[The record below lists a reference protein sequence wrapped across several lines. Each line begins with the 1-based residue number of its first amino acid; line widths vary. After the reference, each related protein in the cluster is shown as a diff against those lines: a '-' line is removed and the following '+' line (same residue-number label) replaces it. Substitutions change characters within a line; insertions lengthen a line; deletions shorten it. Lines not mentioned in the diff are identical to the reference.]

1 MAEVAVKRAL
11 TRRLTLWIHTINVN
25 LQSNVPIYITTV
37 TYKQQK
43 LSNVVN
49 INCKI
54 HQQTFNVASDK
65 NTYWFLAIN
74 EYIIPIHV
82 FITPMCMSLKNKN
95 IVDNNNISTID
106 CINLAM

>member
-11 TRRLTLWIHTINVN
+11 TRRLALWIHTVYVN

-49 INCKI
+49 LKYKI
-54 HQQTFNVASDK
+54 YQQAFNVEQ
-65 NTYWFLAIN
+65 IR
-74 EYIIPIHV
+74 IHTG
-82 FITPMCMSLKNKN
+82 F
-95 IVDNNNISTID
+95 
-106 CINLAM
+106 